1 MYKLLEFFILLLT
14 IVTGGYSVKMEADV
28 PKNDSDNVTVNV
40 TAAEEAV
47 KPVPGER
54 SMENLLLTA
63 KQPIGSTMYVWGGG
77 WNEEDTG
84 AGIEA
89 VTIGVSPRWKEFAAQ
104 QDGSYNFKD
113 TEYQIHDGLDC
124 SGYVGWVIYN
134 VFETTN
140 GSSEEDGYVLKATS
154 MAETFA
160 GLGWGTYQKASDVTE
175 WKPGDIMSMEG
186 HVWICLGMCED
197 GSVLLMHSSPPGVRI
212 SGTYMADG
220 RKSQAVELA
229 EQCMRENYPLWYA
242 DYPEC
247 GVKNNYLTTAAQ
259 MRWNDTL
266 SDEYGIQE
274 MDAYEVVEF
283 LFQ

>member
-77 WNEEDTG
+77 LNEEDTG

-104 QDGSYNFKD
+104 QDSRYNFKD

-134 VFETTN
+134 VFEPTN
-140 GSSEEDGYVLKATS
+140 GSSEEDGYVVKATS

-186 HVWICLGMCED
+186 HGWICLGMCED

-247 GVKNNYLTTAAQ
+247 GVKKQINYPAAAQ
-259 MRWNDTL
+259 AGNHHIFEEIWY
-266 SDEYGIQE
+266 SEIE
-274 MDAYEVVEF
+274 
-283 LFQ
+283 